1 MHGPFRV
8 SHRNPLAQV
17 AVSLL
22 LVWIIAGCGRGG
34 EYVEPPPPK
43 VTVAQPLEQE
53 VTDYLEFTGTTR
65 AFKEAE
71 VRARVS
77 GYLESMHFTPG
88 TMVEKGDLLFVIDP
102 REYEAQV
109 HAAEAELESAKAQLQ
124 RARIELDRAQRLFEQ
139 KAGAE
144 VEVVKWRGE
153 RGVVA
158 AAVARAKAKL
168 ERARLDLSYTEVT
181 APISGRVGRSLV
193 SVGNLVGADEN
204 TLLTTL
210 VQYDPIWAYFS
221 LNERQLLL
229 LMRRAL
235 KKQTNPEANQEEQSV
250 IHLGL
255 ADEDGY
261 PHAGQVDYVDHGVD
275 PSTGTLVLRG
285 SFANPEPHAILP
297 GMFVRIR
304 IPIDQRQAA
313 LLVSEQALG
322 ADQRGRYVLVV
333 NEQNSVEYRS
343 VQVGA
348 AIDGLRVIEKGL
360 QPDDWVVVK
369 GLLRARPGAAV
380 TPEREEMMTRLPG
393 SETTSQ

>member
-221 LNERQLLL
+221 LNERQLLR
-229 LMRRAL
+229 LMRQAL
-235 KKQTNPEANQEEQSV
+235 KRQTNPEVNQEEQSV

-348 AIDGLRVIEKGL
+348 TIDGLRVIEKGL
-360 QPDDWVVVK
+360 RPDDWVVVK
-369 GLLRARPGAAV
+369 GLLRARPGASV
-380 TPEREEMMTRLPG
+380 TPERQEMMTRLPD
-393 SETTSQ
+393 SSTTSQ

>member
-261 PHAGQVDYVDHGVD
+261 PHPGQVDYVDQGLD
-275 PSTGTLVLRG
+275 PDTGTFVLRG
-285 SFANPEPHAILP
+285 SFANPKPHTILP